1 MRRLFNTY
9 ISTIRNLEEVQNSYY
24 EGNLLKEQ
32 LMGVHDKH
40 ILRHVLIRST
50 LAVPN
55 KEEREW
61 GRNTSLPA
69 MEKILLAKEMVI
81 FAVEI
86 SHQDCANH
94 RIFLVPQ
101 LLISPQ
107 YLQSTKC
114 CISPTQPAQGAHRP
128 LGGKQGGVG
137 QGKEG
142 VRCGG

>member
-61 GRNTSLPA
+61 GRDASLLD
-69 MEKILLAKEMVI
+69 MEKILLAKEMAI
-81 FAVEI
+81 LAIEI
-86 SHQDCANH
+86 SHQDCPNH
-94 RIFLVPQ
+94 
-101 LLISPQ
+101 
-107 YLQSTKC
+107 
-114 CISPTQPAQGAHRP
+114 
-128 LGGKQGGVG
+128 
-137 QGKEG
+137 
-142 VRCGG
+142 

>member
-50 LAVPN
+50 LAIPN
-55 KEEREW
+55 KEEREG
-61 GRNTSLPA
+61 GRGTSLLA
-69 MEKILLAKEMVI
+69 LEKILLAKEMVI

-86 SHQDCANH
+86 SHQDCPNH
-94 RIFLVPQ
+94 
-101 LLISPQ
+101 
-107 YLQSTKC
+107 
-114 CISPTQPAQGAHRP
+114 
-128 LGGKQGGVG
+128 
-137 QGKEG
+137 
-142 VRCGG
+142 

>member
-61 GRNTSLPA
+61 GRDTSLLA
-69 MEKILLAKEMVI
+69 VEKILLAKEMDI

-94 RIFLVPQ
+94 
-101 LLISPQ
+101 
-107 YLQSTKC
+107 
-114 CISPTQPAQGAHRP
+114 
-128 LGGKQGGVG
+128 
-137 QGKEG
+137 
-142 VRCGG
+142 